1 MPTNPAPGTAP
12 VSPRAPARGAPQPFR
27 IFLASPGDVAL
38 ERDIVRALVEQVRM
52 ERRFR
57 DRLAVQLIGWDQP
70 GQAVAMLAG
79 ENPQA
84 TIDRG
89 LPNPADCDL
98 VITLFWSH
106 RGTPL
111 PDALRRPDGSRY
123 LSATEW
129 EYRNALAAFRARG
142 RPQVWLFRRLA
153 PPDLPLDAPDLL
165 ERRADW
171 EAVQAFFD
179 GETHGADGSIAAGLN
194 TYHRVEEFR
203 TLCERLLRDH
213 LEAVVAALD
222 RADGP
227 ASEAPAGAG
236 PDTAHAAPVYT
247 GDPYPGLTA
256 FTPEQ
261 APIFFGRGGESDQ
274 LLALLADPRTRFAAL
289 VGASGAGK
297 SSLVAAGLIPRL
309 RAGLI
314 GGAPWVDC
322 RFTPAERGRDPFL
335 ALAMALRPRLPGE
348 QRTAEALA
356 GDLRTDP
363 GCLGA
368 AAAALLAGRPAGA
381 EVLLLVDQLE
391 EVFVQTDPGLT
402 ADFIA
407 LLERAAGTPRVRCL
421 TTLRADFYAA
431 ACTTPGLAALLRR
444 DRGTVPL
451 DPPGRPALA
460 AMIQGPARAVGLDL
474 EAGLCERILEDA
486 GGAGAG
492 PGTLALTAFALA
504 ELYELGGAGG
514 RLTLADYQAIGGIA
528 GAVRRR
534 AETALGPA
542 LGPRGQAQDAA
553 LGGLFEHLVE
563 VDEQETAAR
572 RRAALAEV
580 PAAARPL
587 AEALTHARLLT
598 GGRGADE
605 APTLELAHETL
616 LRAWPDLARWVSGHA
631 EALRARRDL
640 ERAAREWADAG
651 RPGSALRTGAVLK
664 RYRAAPPPRSPR
676 AAAYL
681 RACTWRQRRGR
692 ALAGLGL
699 ILLAGGGY
707 VLNYVNGSKGYTPG
721 LMLRALAVEL
731 GLGRLPG
738 PFCILHEPDMVK
750 IEGGTF
756 RMGEEGGE
764 SYDDEHPAHARTI
777 APFAI
782 GRTEVT
788 FDDYDLFAA
797 ATGRDRPTDQ
807 GWGRGR
813 RPVINVSWE
822 DARDYAAW
830 LARVTGR
837 PYRLPSEAE
846 WEYAARAGTTAPRWY
861 EETVGPDA
869 NPCRF
874 MNGQDQS
881 LDRSSYF
888 TEATK
893 KAYAAQDA
901 WKPLNCEDGYVNT
914 APVGSFE
921 PNPWGL
927 YDMLGNVWEW
937 VADCPYGYSDAPADG
952 RAVEGDGEKESKKC
966 AARVLR
972 GGSWNAHAR
981 FLRAAVRDWN
991 APVNR
996 SYNLGLRL
1004 ARSF

>member
-1 MPTNPAPGTAP
+1 MPPSFVQRLVG
-12 VSPRAPARGAPQPFR
+12 GFPQPFR
-27 IFLASPGDVAL
+27 IFLASPGDVAH
-38 ERDIVRALVEQVRM
+38 ERSIVREVVEQLRM

-84 TIDRG
+84 AIDRG

-98 VITLFWSH
+98 VLTLFWSR

-111 PDALRRPDGSRY
+111 PAALRRPDGTPY
-123 LSATEW
+123 PSATEW
-129 EYRNALAAFRARG
+129 EYRNALEAFRARG
-142 RPQVWLFRRLA
+142 RPQVWLFRRLE

-179 GETHGADGSIAAGLN
+179 GDTQSADGSIAAGLN
-194 TYHRVEEFR
+194 SYHRVQEFR
-203 TLCERLLRDH
+203 GLCERLLRDH
-213 LEAVVAALD
+213 LESVVATLE
-222 RADGP
+222 RAAESAG
-227 ASEAPAGAG
+227 EAPAGAG
-236 PDTAHAAPVYT
+236 PDPVAPAAAPVYT
-247 GDPYPGLTA
+247 GDPYPGLAA

-261 APIFFGRGGESDQ
+261 APIFFGRGSESDQ

-335 ALAMALRPRLPGE
+335 ALSMALRPRLPGE
-348 QRTAEALA
+348 RRTADALA
-356 GDLRTDP
+356 RDLRTDP

-368 AAAALLAGRPAGA
+368 AAVALLAGRPAGA
-381 EVLLLVDQLE
+381 EVLFLVDQLE
-391 EVFVQTDPGLT
+391 ELFVQTDPDLT

-407 LLERAAGTPRVRCL
+407 LLERAAGTARVRCL
-421 TTLRADFYAA
+421 ATLRADFYAA
-431 ACTTPGLAALLRR
+431 ACATPGLAALLRR

-474 EAGLCERILEDA
+474 EVGLCEQILEDA
-486 GGAGAG
+486 GGSGAG
-492 PGTLALTAFALA
+492 PGTLALTAFALV
-504 ELYELGGAGG
+504 EIYELGGAEG
-514 RLTLADYQAIGGIA
+514 RLTLAHYQAIGGIA

-534 AETALGPA
+534 AETALKP
-542 LGPRGQAQDAA
+542 LGQAQDAA

-572 RRAALAEV
+572 RRAGLAEV

-598 GGRGADE
+598 AGRGADE

-651 RPGSALRTGAVLK
+651 RPGSALRSGAVLK
-664 RYRAAPPPRSPR
+664 RYRAAPPPRSRR

-681 RACTWRQRRGR
+681 SACTGRVRRGR
-692 ALAGLGL
+692 ALAA
-699 ILLAGGGY
+699 LALVLVGAGGY

-721 LMLRALAVEL
+721 LMLRALAVEW

-738 PFCILHEPDMVK
+738 PLCILHDPEENMK
-750 IEGGTF
+750 EIEGGSF

-764 SYDDEHPAHARTI
+764 SYDAERPVHERTI

-797 ATGRDRPTDQ
+797 ATSRDRPVDQ

-881 LDRSSYF
+881 LDASSFYS
-888 TEATK
+888 EGIK
-893 KAYAAQDA
+893 KAYAAQDL
-901 WKPLNCEDGYVNT
+901 WKPLDCDDRYVNT

-952 RAVEGDGEKESKKC
+952 RAVDGDGDGDGEKESKKC
-966 AARVLR
+966 VARLLR
-972 GGSWNAHAR
+972 GGAWDLHAR
-981 FLRAAVRDWN
+981 ALRAAVRFRY
-991 APVNR
+991 APDYR
-996 SYNLGLRL
+996 SNVLGLRL